1 MIKSLFSRVA
11 TGLAVGVIA
20 LAAIAA
26 EAQVIGELYPGGPRH
41 PGAPGQP
48 GRPGRPG
55 YPGRPGG
62 MSEDVTM
69 TVGRQYQGF
78 TRLDISQLMAIAT
91 QGRSIESLTVT
102 MWAPGGRSQA
112 TLLENGRPTGA
123 TQFVGGYA
131 SSYYFGVQFP
141 GARSLLELQINGP
154 VYIET
159 VTARVIGSGHQP
171 PGWPQQPVVLT
182 EWVNQTFRGGGY
194 LDLYS
199 VVDLYRHQG
208 MRVTRVLMRGTSAR
222 GLGQAELQ
230 VNRVPQGQVT
240 VGTWSQEYSFYPYGM
255 ARLGYEIQNLD
266 FVFRGNIT
274 VESVTVEL
282 QP

>member
-1 MIKSLFSRVA
+1 MFKDLISRIA
-11 TGLAVGVIA
+11 TGLAVGVIVM
-20 LAAIAA
+20 AAFAA
-26 EAQVIGELYPGGPRH
+26 EAQVIGELYPGGPGH
-41 PGAPGQP
+41 PGAPGYP
-48 GRPGRPG
+48 GRPGRPVQ
-55 YPGRPGG
+55 PGRPGG

-78 TRLDISQLMAIAT
+78 TRFDISQLMAIAT
-91 QGRSIESLTVT
+91 QGRSIESLNVV

-112 TLLENGRPTGA
+112 TLLENGRPTGP
-123 TQFVGGYA
+123 TQLIGAYTA
-131 SSYYFGVQFP
+131 SYYFNVQFS
-141 GARSLLELQINGP
+141 GARSMLELQINGP

-159 VTARVIGSGHQP
+159 VTARVNGSGHQS
-171 PGWPQQPVVLT
+171 PGWPQRPVVLT

-199 VVDLYRHQG
+199 VVDLYRYQG
-208 MRVTRVLMRGTSAR
+208 MRVTRILMRGTSAR

-230 VNRVPQGQVT
+230 VNGMSQGQVN
-240 VGTWSQEYSFYPYGM
+240 VGTWSQEYSFYPYGI
-255 ARLGYEIQNLD
+255 ARLGYEIQNLNILL
-266 FVFRGNIT
+266 RGNIT